1 MEQVIPEI
9 ERSNRAPAATAA
21 SANTP
26 PLLEW
31 VVAAVGLAL
40 LLSVLGFLLYDAL
53 ARITVPPDIA
63 VKARSVTRTG
73 NGYRV
78 SFRASNHGRE
88 TAEGVI
94 VQGEIRR
101 DGVLLE
107 RSWVRLDY
115 LPAASEKTGGLFFS
129 QDPRQ
134 FEFVLRALGYKTP

>member
-9 ERSNRAPAATAA
+9 DRSKRSPAEKAA
-21 SANTP
+21 SANSP

-31 VVAAVGLAL
+31 VVAAVGLAV
-40 LLSVLGFLLYDAL
+40 LLSVLGFLLNDAL
-53 ARITVPPDIA
+53 GRNAEPPDIA
-63 VKARSVTRTG
+63 VEARSITRTG

-78 SFRASNHGRE
+78 SFRASNRGSE

-94 VQGEIRR
+94 VQGEIHR
-101 DGVLLE
+101 DGTLLE

-129 QDPRQ
+129 HDPRR
-134 FEFVLRALGYKTP
+134 FELVLRALGYQTP